1 VKSVEDMT
9 TDNQSADL
17 KKEIELEIEIEK
29 KSEKE
34 IKSAFTLDVRED
46 GVAILTMDVPGE
58 SMNTLKVE
66 FAEQI
71 DFVLQQIN
79 ANSNIKGVVVISGKE
94 NSFVA
99 GADISMLAACETAED
114 ATTIAKGGQDMF
126 QRIEDMPVT
135 FVAAIHGPALGGGLE
150 LALACHYRVCSDD
163 AKTQLGLP
171 EVQLGL
177 LPGSGGTQ
185 RLPKLISVQQAM
197 KMMLTGASVRAK
209 QAKKYG
215 IVDDMVPQS
224 ILLDVAIEMAK
235 KPKPKRNGPKLDLMG
250 KFLENT
256 SVGRNLMFKQARKQ
270 TASKTQGNYPSPE
283 LIIDCIE
290 TGLSKG
296 FKKGLEVEAR
306 HFGSL
311 VMSAESAA
319 LRSLFFATTAMKKET
334 GVQGVQPAHLKKV
347 GVLGGGLMGGG
358 IAFVTATKAGLPA
371 RIKDIR
377 SEGIANA
384 IKYSFDI
391 LNKKV
396 KRGFMHKS
404 EMQKQMGLLTGSV
417 DYSGFSDADVVIE
430 AVFEDLTLK
439 QNMVA
444 EIEENCAEH
453 TIFASNTSSIPITQ
467 IAAKAKRPEQI
478 IGLHYFSPVDKMP
491 LAEVIAHDKTSDQT
505 ISTTVEL
512 AKKQGKTPIV
522 VKDGAGFY
530 VNRILAPYMN
540 EAAEVLLSG
549 EPIDHIDKSLV
560 KFGFP
565 VGPIK
570 LLDEVGIDVGTKIGP
585 ILQAQFGERFASNPG
600 FDKIL
605 GDNRKG
611 KKNKRGFYDYS
622 NKKPGKEVD
631 SSIYTLLGITPVS
644 KMSHEKISE
653 RCVLLMLNEA
663 AMCLDEG
670 VVRNARDGD
679 IGAIF
684 GIGFPP
690 FLGGP
695 FRYMHTLGIAHVVAR
710 LEHYQGLLG
719 NKFTPADSLKKMAE
733 EGRSFY

>member
-1 VKSVEDMT
+1 MT
-9 TDNQSADL
+9 TNENTPTSN
-17 KKEIELEIEIEK
+17 
-29 KSEKE
+29 
-34 IKSAFTLDVRED
+34 AFTLDVRDD
-46 GVAILTMDVPGE
+46 GIAILTMDVPGE
-58 SMNTLKVE
+58 TMNTLKME

-71 DFVLQQIN
+71 EAVLQQIQ
-79 ANSNIKGVVVISGKE
+79 ADPSIKGVVLISGKS

-114 ATTIAKGGQDMF
+114 ATAIAKSGQDMF
-126 QRIEDMPVT
+126 KRIEDMPIT

-163 AKTQLGLP
+163 AKTQMGLP

-185 RLPKLISVQQAM
+185 RLPRLISVQQAM
-197 KMMLTGASVRAK
+197 KMMLTGAPVRAK

-215 IVDDMVPQS
+215 IVDDMVPQA
-224 ILLDVAIEMAK
+224 ILLDVAIQMAK
-235 KPKPKRNGPKLDLMG
+235 KSKPKRQGPKLNLMG
-250 KFLENT
+250 KFLEKT
-256 SVGRNLMFKQARKQ
+256 SFGRKTMFNQARKQ
-270 TASKTQGNYPSPE
+270 TLSKTQGNYPSPE

-290 TGLSKG
+290 TGLNKG
-296 FKKGLEVEAR
+296 MIKGLEVEAG
-306 HFGSL
+306 HFGHL
-311 VMSAESAA
+311 VKTPESES
-319 LRSLFFATTAMKKET
+319 LRSIFFATTEMKKEN
-334 GVQGVQPAHLKKV
+334 GVDGVESASLSKI

-358 IAFVTATKAGLPA
+358 IAFVTAAKAGLPA

-377 SEGIANA
+377 PEGISNA
-384 IKYSFDI
+384 IKYSYDI

-396 KRGFMHKS
+396 KRRFIKKS
-404 EMQKQMGLLTGSV
+404 EMQKQLSLLTGTL
-417 DYSGFSDADVVIE
+417 DYSGLGNADVVIE
-430 AVFEDLTLK
+430 AVFENLELK
-439 QNMVA
+439 QKMV
-444 EIEENCAEH
+444 EEVENNCAEH
-453 TIFASNTSSIPITQ
+453 TIFASNTSSIPISQ
-467 IAAKAKRPEQI
+467 IAEKAQRPEQV

-491 LAEVIAHDKTSDQT
+491 LAEVIAHEKTSDLT

-540 EAAEVLLSG
+540 AAAEALMAG
-549 EPIDHIDKSLV
+549 EPIENIDKALV

-565 VGPIK
+565 VGPVK

-585 ILQAQFGERFASNPG
+585 ILQAQFGDRFAFNPS
-600 FDKIL
+600 FDKVL
-605 GDNRKG
+605 EDDRKG
-611 KKNKRGFYDYS
+611 KKNKKGFYNYS
-622 NKKPGKEVD
+622 GKKPGKEVD
-631 SSIYTLLGITPVS
+631 QTIYTLLGVTPAS
-644 KMSHEKISE
+644 KMSNEQIAE

-670 VVRNARDGD
+670 VIRSARDGD

-695 FRYMHTLGIAHVVAR
+695 FRYMHSLGISHVVAR
-710 LEHYQGLLG
+710 LKHYQNLLG
-719 NKFTPADSLKKMAE
+719 DNYAPATCLQKMSD

>member
-1 VKSVEDMT
+1 VESLESVESVENMK
-9 TDNQSADL
+9 TDNQATD
-17 KKEIELEIEIEK
+17 
-29 KSEKE
+29 SESE

-71 DFVLQQIN
+71 ESVLQQIN
-79 ANSNIKGVVVISGKE
+79 ANTSIKGVVVISGKS

-224 ILLDVAIEMAK
+224 ILLDVAIAMAK

-296 FKKGLEVEAR
+296 FKKGLEVEAK
-306 HFGSL
+306 HFGHL
-311 VMSAESAA
+311 VMSPESAA
-319 LRSLFFATTAMKKET
+319 LRSLFFATTDMKKET
-334 GVQGVQPAHLKKV
+334 GVEGVKPASLKKV

-404 EMQKQMGLLTGSV
+404 DMQKQMALLTGSV
-417 DYSGFSDADVVIE
+417 DYAGFSDADVVIE

-444 EIEENCAEH
+444 EIEASCAEH

-467 IAAKAKRPEQI
+467 IAAKAKKPEQV

-565 VGPIK
+565 VGPVK

-585 ILQAQFGERFASNPG
+585 ILQAQFGDRFASNPG

-605 GDNRKG
+605 ADDRKG

-622 NKKPGKEVD
+622 GKKPGKEVD
-631 SSIYTLLGITPVS
+631 SSIYTLLGITPAS
-644 KMSHEKISE
+644 KMSHEQIAE

-710 LEHYQGLLG
+710 LEYYQGLLG
-719 NKFTPADSLKKMAE
+719 DKFTPANNLKKMVE